1 MNRLMLSFALAAL
14 PTLAGCTAFA
24 SPELTGRWTAKE
36 LSIQFEKDSRV
47 TVVTRNGVSRG
58 LYSLDRSQT
67 PVQLVIKTQNEGTGN
82 ESVAVYAAEF
92 VGPKF
97 LKLIE
102 KQLFVEGELRERR
115 REEGY
120 LMERAEVLADG
131 ATLPAAEQ
139 TASFGP
145 REKVENH

>member
-1 MNRLMLSFALAAL
+1 MNRMMLSLALAAVS
-14 PTLAGCTAFA
+14 TMSGCSAFA
-24 SPELTGRWTAKE
+24 PPELTGRWTAKE
-36 LSIQFEKDSRV
+36 LSIQFEKDNRV

-58 LYSLDRSQT
+58 LYSLDRNQT

-82 ESVAVYAAEF
+82 ESVAVYTAEF
-92 VGPKF
+92 VGSEF

-102 KQLFVEGELRERR
+102 KQLLIEGEPRQRR

-120 LMERAEVLADG
+120 LLERAETLADG

-139 TASFGP
+139 TAFFTP
-145 REKVENH
+145 QQKVEDR